1 MLRSAGAGALL
12 MAVMLPGLALM
23 RDTAG
28 HDWYA
33 AGKVT
38 LADAAVASRLD
49 RDAPM
54 QYRTREGETETLT
67 RHSMRFVGEAL
78 RARSLLV
85 STFLS
90 HAVLGIPAGAVLA
103 LFFEIVWTNR
113 RAGEAHVEAIRPTPE
128 REPPRKVWT
137 GVECVDGVLRLRGME
152 PVRVWVVPSVQDG
165 ASAQVYAA
173 DDGRD
178 ALPDARG
185 RSAINAPPV
194 NRPRAL
200 PAPEPESGNAQ
211 PGSGKN
217 NGPASNLPARS
228 QPKPAARRGR
238 KQRKPARPKPGKG
251 KLWF

>member
-1 MLRSAGAGALL
+1 MLRSAGLGALL
-12 MAVMLPGLALM
+12 LAVMLPGLALM

-54 QYRTREGETETLT
+54 QYRTREGESETLT
-67 RHSMRFVGEAL
+67 RYSMRFVGEAL

-113 RAGEAHVEAIRPTPE
+113 RVDVGHAGDTVPTPE
-128 REPPRKVWT
+128 REPPQKVWT
-137 GVECVDGVLRLRGME
+137 GVECVEGVLRLRGME
-152 PVRVWVVPSVQDG
+152 PVRVWVVPPVQDG

-178 ALPDARG
+178 ALPDARD

-200 PAPEPESGNAQ
+200 PAPEPESGQ
-211 PGSGKN
+211 
-217 NGPASNLPARS
+217 ASNLPVRS
-228 QPKPAARRGR
+228 TSKPAARRGR
-238 KQRKPARPKPGKG
+238 KQRSPARPKPGKG

>member
-1 MLRSAGAGALL
+1 MLRSAGLGALL
-12 MAVMLPGLALM
+12 LAVMLPGLALM

-38 LADAAVASRLD
+38 LADAAVASRLN
-49 RDAPM
+49 RDAPV

-67 RHSMRFVGEAL
+67 RYSMRFVGEAL

-113 RAGEAHVEAIRPTPE
+113 RVDVGHVGDTVPTPE
-128 REPPRKVWT
+128 REPPQKVWT
-137 GVECVDGVLRLRGME
+137 GVECVEGVLRLRGME
-152 PVRVWVVPSVQDG
+152 PVRVWVVPPVQDG

-173 DDGRD
+173 DGRD
-178 ALPDARG
+178 ALPDVRD
-185 RSAINAPPV
+185 RSAIDAPRAD
-194 NRPRAL
+194 RPRAL
-200 PAPEPESGNAQ
+200 PPPEPESGNAQ

-217 NGPASNLPARS
+217 DGVASNLPART

-238 KQRKPARPKPGKG
+238 KQRKSARPKPGKG

>member
-1 MLRSAGAGALL
+1 MFDRKVWLQMLRSAGLGALL
-12 MAVMLPGLALM
+12 LAVMLPGLALM

-54 QYRTREGETETLT
+54 QYRTREGESETLT
-67 RHSMRFVGEAL
+67 RYSMRFVGEAL

-113 RAGEAHVEAIRPTPE
+113 RVDVGHAGDTVPTPE
-128 REPPRKVWT
+128 REPPQKVWT
-137 GVECVDGVLRLRGME
+137 GVECVEGVLRLRGME
-152 PVRVWVVPSVQDG
+152 PVRVWVVPPVQDG

-178 ALPDARG
+178 ALPDARD

-200 PAPEPESGNAQ
+200 PAPEPESGQ
-211 PGSGKN
+211 
-217 NGPASNLPARS
+217 ASNLPVRS
-228 QPKPAARRGR
+228 TSKPAARRGR
-238 KQRKPARPKPGKG
+238 KQRSPARPKPGKG

>member
-12 MAVMLPGLALM
+12 MAAMLPGLALV

-49 RDAPM
+49 RDAPV

-67 RHSMRFVGEAL
+67 RHGMRFVGEAL

-113 RAGEAHVEAIRPTPE
+113 RAGEAHVGDIRPTPE
-128 REPPRKVWT
+128 REPPRKVWR
-137 GVECVDGVLRLRGME
+137 GVECVDGVLRFRGME
-152 PVRVWVVPSVQDG
+152 PVRVWVVPPVQDG

-173 DDGRD
+173 DGRA
-178 ALPDARG
+178 ALPDVRD
-185 RSAINAPPV
+185 RSAINAPPAD
-194 NRPRAL
+194 RPRAL
-200 PAPEPESGNAQ
+200 PAPEPESGQAQ
-211 PGSGKN
+211 PGSGKKDD
-217 NGPASNLPARS
+217 PASNLPVRRTS
-228 QPKPAARRGR
+228 KPAARRGR
-238 KQRKPARPKPGKG
+238 KRRSPARPKPGKG

>member
-1 MLRSAGAGALL
+1 MLRSAGLGALL
-12 MAVMLPGLALM
+12 LAVMLPGLALM

-38 LADAAVASRLD
+38 LADAAVASRLN
-49 RDAPM
+49 RDAPV

-67 RHSMRFVGEAL
+67 RYSMRFVGEAL

-113 RAGEAHVEAIRPTPE
+113 RVDVGHVGDTVPTPE
-128 REPPRKVWT
+128 REPPQKVWT

-152 PVRVWVVPSVQDG
+152 PVRVWVVPPVQDG

-178 ALPDARG
+178 ALPDVRD